1 MSGVDQL
8 ANQLLDPKVNLNVE
22 GLLDAV
28 TALYNDCNFPVLKRI
43 RNIDTFLSRHHPS
56 ISLLQEHRLKDC
68 DFSLIKVIGRGA
80 FGEVRLVRHKESR
93 KVYAMKRLN
102 KSEMIRRADSAFFWE
117 ERDIMAHAESEW
129 IVRLHYAFQDIQNLY
144 MVMEFMPGGDLVNL
158 MANYEINEQWAKFY
172 VAELVLALDAIHSM
186 GYIHRDVKPDNM
198 LIGING
204 HIKLADFGT
213 CVKMGP
219 DGLVRCSTAV
229 GTPDYI
235 SPEMLRSQGGE
246 GIYGREVD
254 WWSVGILL
262 YEMIIGET
270 PFYADS
276 LVNTYAKIMNHS
288 KELCF
293 PDDVELTPTAKD
305 LIKKFLSDAQ
315 VRLGRDGVQRV
326 KEHAFFRNSDWTFD
340 TIKQAQPPY
349 IPKLNGDDDTSHFED
364 VDERE
369 PDPSDEFQIPKAFT
383 GNQLPFIGF
392 TYSNELG
399 PINALRNKRSGG
411 PVNGFPSRQ
420 MSENSAAVSAIEA
433 EKRRL
438 ETTLATVQGELISVQ
453 SQLEHERKQ
462 IVLKTEQLK
471 KLEEDISRD
480 RGQDDSNRQQLETK
494 IRELSERLDEVKT
507 AEERSK
513 AQSKELFV
521 VVEQYKEK
529 IKSLEESVK
538 TTREAE
544 MNASLEAQKL
554 KSEIANVRADAE
566 SNILRI
572 QTLTDQM
579 SGLRTELNEANNKE
593 ISLRRDIKKLEE
605 EKLLLERSNKTQNGI
620 ASDTSGKR
628 HESADV
634 SKLESE
640 LEMVSKRADRLKH
653 ELDNVYEQKIS
664 AETELQQKTRELTSK
679 LEAEQ
684 MNQSE
689 VGKLRAEKSRLET
702 EVNGLTSVKRGL
714 EQRLNDI
721 QDQLKIEQSI
731 CRAFKSELQSREEE
745 LARREQLLAE
755 NTDLRKEVDVL
766 RNQLQS
772 EQMAR
777 RVADQ
782 SVDTLDAESRTL
794 QATLSQT
801 VERYTKEMNSKNM
814 TITHLTERE
823 NELMDMN
830 RTLQDEIQRL
840 EETVGTMSLTSQE
853 NTTSTK
859 YPEFNQ
865 MTRDEII
872 KKLLHEQ
879 VLKSQAVDKLF
890 SMGTMKGIIN
900 ENVLPSKPS
909 KKAKSV
915 DMKRVREQIMMEF
928 NQERDDW
935 KKTLGQRE
943 TIINELHQ
951 DLYEEQQKRG
961 YLEQE
966 NKEIR
971 AALEEYKRRENSDV
985 DSISLD
991 QRIQGFPPHPSII
1004 SSGNIQVKQSIGLG
1018 ALKKRRGWDPMV
1030 LQITERFLTF
1040 LKPGSKT
1047 PSFVIA
1053 TEMLYL
1059 VRKVS
1064 EADLRS
1070 VKKSQ
1075 LPLILQIAFESVVI
1089 NTNGK
1094 NSSRRGSA
1102 VDLNNS
1108 FTSSGDSIRNTSAS
1122 NSALN
1127 YAGVGGDDLSIGS
1140 GMSSQ
1145 AIKGT
1150 KKQHDFVEVS
1160 YHMPTNCDLCKRQ
1173 MNGLFRAV
1181 SALECRKCHQK
1192 YHREHL
1198 DKNEIPPCKC
1208 AFESASE
1215 LYIMTDSEDHA
1226 KSYYQTL
1233 NTLINMKSTVR
1244 RSSSL
1249 AAARQAGASTPTST
1263 TSTPSKGPFTT
1274 QIYFSAANEESK
1286 SRCEDECEEVYYSWF
1301 TKGKCV
1307 SGLFERVGEEQQ
1319 PACNLRCGLRVR
1331 LWAAIAGVAVIAAA
1345 LATLIFT
1352 IPMCIATCSSC
1363 LHARKAN
1370 KNSKKIY
1377 NESQSGM
1384 GTMSKEQQMAA
1395 VSYNP
1400 YSYWPYYGRA

>member
-1 MSGVDQL
+1 
-8 ANQLLDPKVNLNVE
+8 
-22 GLLDAV
+22 
-28 TALYNDCNFPVLKRI
+28 
-43 RNIDTFLSRHHPS
+43 
-56 ISLLQEHRLKDC
+56 
-68 DFSLIKVIGRGA
+68 
-80 FGEVRLVRHKESR
+80 
-93 KVYAMKRLN
+93 
-102 KSEMIRRADSAFFWE
+102 
-117 ERDIMAHAESEW
+117 
-129 IVRLHYAFQDIQNLY
+129 
-144 MVMEFMPGGDLVNL
+144 
-158 MANYEINEQWAKFY
+158 
-172 VAELVLALDAIHSM
+172 
-186 GYIHRDVKPDNM
+186 M

-293 PDDVELTPTAKD
+293 PDDVELSTAAKD

-399 PINALRNKRSGG
+399 PIAVLKNKKGG
-411 PVNGFPSRQ
+411 SVNGFPSRQ
-420 MSENSAAVSAIEA
+420 ISENSAAVSAVEA

-438 ETTLATVQGELISVQ
+438 ETTLTTVQSELISVQ
-453 SQLEHERKQ
+453 GQLEHERKQ
-462 IVLKTEQLK
+462 VALKTEQLR
-471 KLEEDISRD
+471 KLEDDISRD
-480 RGQDDSNRQQLETK
+480 RGQDDSNRQQLEAK
-494 IRELSERLDEVKT
+494 IRELNERLDELKV

-529 IKSLEESVK
+529 IKSLEDNVK

-544 MNASLEAQKL
+544 MNASLETQKL

-566 SNILRI
+566 SNINRI
-572 QTLTDQM
+572 QALTEQM
-579 SGLRTELNEANNKE
+579 NSLRTELNEANNKE
-593 ISLRRDIKKLEE
+593 ASLRRDMKKLEE
-605 EKLLLERSNKTQNGI
+605 EKLLLERSSKAHNVTI
-620 ASDTSGKR
+620 DASGKR
-628 HESADV
+628 AEPADV

-640 LEMVSKRADRLKH
+640 LEMVSKRADRLKQ

-689 VGKLRAEKSRLET
+689 VGKLRTEKSRLEA

-755 NTDLRKEVDVL
+755 NTDLRREVDGL

-823 NELMDMN
+823 NELMEMN
-830 RTLQDEIQRL
+830 RTLQEEIQQL
-840 EETVGTMSLTSQE
+840 EESIRTMSSKSQE
-853 NTTSTK
+853 NNTSTE
-859 YPEFNQ
+859 YPDFDQ
-865 MTRDEII
+865 LSRDEII
-872 KKLLHEQ
+872 KKFLHEQ
-879 VLKSQAVDKLF
+879 VLKNQAVEKLF
-890 SMGTMKGIIN
+890 AMGTMKGIIN
-900 ENVLPSKPS
+900 ENVLPSKTS
-909 KKAKSV
+909 KKTKSV
-915 DMKRVREQIMMEF
+915 DTKRVREQIMMEF
-928 NQERDDW
+928 NQEREDW
-935 KKTLGQRE
+935 KKTLAERE
-943 TIINELHQ
+943 AIANELHQ
-951 DLYEEQQKRG
+951 ELYEEQQRRA

-991 QRIQGFPPHPSII
+991 QRIQGFPPHPNII
-1004 SSGNIQVKQSIGLG
+1004 SSGNIQVKQSVGLG
-1018 ALKKRRGWDPMV
+1018 ALKKKRGWDPMV

-1108 FTSSGDSIRNTSAS
+1108 FASSGDSIRNTSAS

-1145 AIKGT
+1145 AVKGT
-1150 KKQHDFVEVS
+1150 KKQHDLVEVS

-1198 DKNEIPPCKC
+1198 NKNEIPPCKC

-1244 RSSSL
+1244 RSNSL

-1263 TSTPSKGPFTT
+1263 TSTPSKGFFTT
-1274 QIYFSAANEESK
+1274 Q
-1286 SRCEDECEEVYYSWF
+1286 
-1301 TKGKCV
+1301 
-1307 SGLFERVGEEQQ
+1307 
-1319 PACNLRCGLRVR
+1319 
-1331 LWAAIAGVAVIAAA
+1331 
-1345 LATLIFT
+1345 
-1352 IPMCIATCSSC
+1352 M
-1363 LHARKAN
+1363 
-1370 KNSKKIY
+1370 
-1377 NESQSGM
+1377 
-1384 GTMSKEQQMAA
+1384 
-1395 VSYNP
+1395 
-1400 YSYWPYYGRA
+1400 